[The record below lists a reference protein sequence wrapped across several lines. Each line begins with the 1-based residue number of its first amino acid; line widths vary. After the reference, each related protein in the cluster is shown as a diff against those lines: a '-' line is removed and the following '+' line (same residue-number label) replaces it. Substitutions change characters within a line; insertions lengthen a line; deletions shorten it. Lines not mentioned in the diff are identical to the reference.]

1 MRKTTLFCAL
11 LLTAFTAGL
20 QADPQGR
27 QWFVELS
34 VGGAATYGPLDMQR
48 FYDPTVSFSAA
59 CGLRLN
65 ERLSII
71 PFDFEY
77 LPCKFYRQAY
87 IGNFWDYKDEFFRLY
102 HEEYPEATSILIPAY
117 RFPEDIEAIEPSS
130 NMISLSYT
138 PGVFY
143 NVPAGSLLRLFAGG
157 GPAVFHSRVTLENI
171 ISSRESSGPYRRR
184 YDSFV
189 LGRKS
194 RTDFGLWLGCGFD
207 YETSKWVVPTFA
219 IKYSLL
225 FTGTNK
231 STASV
236 RETDGVLFFQRTGD
250 GLTSSPFMEGKNVRV
265 LHISVGFK
273 FYLTPIQP
281 PKRK

>member
-1 MRKTTLFCAL
+1 M
-11 LLTAFTAGL
+11 
-20 QADPQGR
+20 
-27 QWFVELS
+27 ELS
-34 VGGAATYGPLDMQR
+34 VGGAATYGPLDMQK
-48 FYDPTVSFSAA
+48 FYDPTFSFSAA

-71 PFDFEY
+71 PFDIEY
-77 LPCKFYRQAY
+77 LACKFYSQAY
-87 IGNFWDYKDEFFRLY
+87 IDNFWEYKDEFFSRY
-102 HEEYPEATSILIPAY
+102 REEFPEIASILIPAY
-117 RFPEDIEAIEPSS
+117 RFPEDIYAIDPAS
-130 NMISLSYT
+130 NMTGLSFT

-143 NVPAGSLLRLFAGG
+143 SVPAGSLLRLFAGG

-184 YDSFV
+184 YDSVV

-207 YETSKWVVPTFA
+207 YETSKWVVPTFE

-225 FTGTNK
+225 FTEKNK
-231 STASV
+231 STDV
-236 RETDGVLFFQRTGD
+236 IREAEGVWFFQRTGS
-250 GLTSSPFMEGKNVRV
+250 GLAGSQFMEGKNVRI

-273 FYLTPIQP
+273 FYLSPLQP
-281 PKRK
+281 SSRK